1 MPRLG
6 TVRPLGVT
14 RRVAFPLIFAGALA
28 GALASCSA
36 DTRPDSACM
45 PPEFSLSQG
54 TAQRGDP
61 VQISAPDAD
70 CDPRYGPQAQVEI
83 SITDAQ
89 GTEVIHTTEP
99 MGDAGK
105 FSYTFEVPQDMEL
118 GKAAISAFPHAVDW
132 CDDTGVNN
140 RIYGGLA
147 IVRASC
153 SIPVKTLAII
163 R

>member
-1 MPRLG
+1 M
-6 TVRPLGVT
+6 RPLRVM

-36 DTRPDSACM
+36 ADQPDSACM

-54 TAQRGDP
+54 TAQRGEA
-61 VQISAPDAD
+61 VEISAPDAD
-70 CDPRYGPQAQVEI
+70 CDPRYGPKAQVEI
-83 SITDAQ
+83 SIADAL
-89 GTEVIHTTEP
+89 GAEIIHTTEP

-153 SIPVKTLAII
+153 AIPVKTLEII